1 MKDLIKQ
8 YLDHGMSRR
17 QLMTGLSALGMST
30 VAARS
35 VAQSLETFGQGAA
48 APPASA
54 MREMKGTGGALFVQQ
69 LKAAGVEH
77 IFFNPSTGDY
87 PIFDALVD
95 EPAIQL
101 IKGIHEGAVVAM
113 ADGYARAS
121 GKTGMV
127 IVANIGLPNAMTQ
140 MVNSWKDQIPV
151 MVAVASV
158 EQDALGRDLFQEPD
172 HCEVMTQPI
181 TKWYWAAKTTGS
193 IPETVR
199 RGMKFASTS
208 PCGPVFL
215 SLPTNTLREEATA
228 TIWNQ
233 AKFDVP
239 MRIRPDKDDIAKA
252 ARILLEAK
260 NPLMSVG
267 DEATWCR
274 AGKELVELAELLG
287 LPVTGQAGNLGFWSK
302 PFPTR
307 HPLYVGTQLRDMRY
321 PGKPDVLLNLGN
333 KYGERAGPGTQ
344 LISIRLDPLSL
355 ARGAPVDLGMV
366 ADVRLATVDLIAA
379 IRSMATEARLKQIAE
394 ERTARARAYTAEMA
408 EFRQKIAHENAERT
422 PVSLERIGL
431 ELEAALDK
439 DTCYVCDVDS
449 GKTIDPLLSFGG
461 SDKQYIGTGP
471 NVLGWGMAAAFGA
484 KLARPDLPVVS
495 VVGDGSFCF
504 SGPQPLWT
512 QARYKAPVM
521 NIVLNNHSY
530 NNERN
535 RIWHYGGRQ
544 FRTGRDMTCYLGSPD
559 IDYAKA
565 SEAFGVEA
573 EVVKD
578 PGKLKGAIARAQRA
592 VADGRPYLL
601 DIHTYRD
608 GLGAVSTWHP
618 PYSIADLRSRKV

>member
-8 YLDHGMSRR
+8 YLDNGMSRR

-48 APPASA
+48 PPASA

-69 LKAAGVEH
+69 MKAAGVEH

-95 EPAIQL
+95 EPGIQL

-121 GKTGMV
+121 GKTGVV

-151 MVAVASV
+151 LVAVASV
-158 EQDALGRDLFQEPD
+158 EQDALGRDLFQEPE
-172 HCEVMTQPI
+172 HSEVMTQPI

-215 SLPTNTLREEATA
+215 SLPTNVLRQEANA
-228 TIWNQ
+228 AIWDQ

-252 ARILLEAK
+252 ARMLLEAK

-274 AGKELVELAELLG
+274 ANKELVELAELLG
-287 LPVTGQAGNLGFWSK
+287 LPVTGQAGSLGFWSK

-307 HPLYVGTQLRDMRY
+307 HPLYIGPQLRDMRY

-333 KYGERAGPGTQ
+333 RYGERPAPGQQ
-344 LISIRLDPLSL
+344 LISIRLDPTSL

-366 ADVRLATVDLIAA
+366 ADIRLAAADLVGGDPRHGDARRGSR
-379 IRSMATEARLKQIAE
+379 RSPTSAP
-394 ERTARARAYTAEMA
+394 RAPRAYTDEMC
-408 EFRQKIAHENAERT
+408 EFRQKIARENADRT

-449 GKTIDPLLSFGG
+449 GKTIDPVISFGG
-461 SDKQYIGTGP
+461 DDKQYIATGP
-471 NVLGWGMAAAFGA
+471 NVLGWGMAAAFGV

-544 FRTGRDMTCYLGSPD
+544 FKTGRDMTCYLGSPD
-559 IDYAKA
+559 VDYAKA

-573 EVVKD
+573 EVVKE
-578 PGKLKGAIARAQRA
+578 PGKLKDAIGRAQAR
-592 VADGRPYLL
+592 DRGRPALPA
-601 DIHTYRD
+601 
-608 GLGAVSTWHP
+608 GHP
-618 PYSIADLRSRKV
+618 HLS